1 MGNLGGFKS
10 CSNICTCQQKNIVIP
25 SEFMV
30 NVNETTKA
38 NNNNNKKTEDN
49 VKREI
54 KNDIIN
60 NAKRLIKFSNLES
73 VNSLTPLLIKIDTEY
88 RRLNILEKSRT
99 NNDKNENSNR
109 NSHRTN
115 QTRRNILLRKLTEKN
130 NKETCDENDISNIKS
145 SNNPN
150 SKNQEN
156 KSLFSYSTSDISKNE
171 ENMLYNFFKQ
181 HYLFMEYNNDFYKIL
196 INHINILEIEKD
208 ICIFKKGEMATI
220 FFIIKSGDVILKN
233 ETTNKRLK
241 LSNGDSF
248 GEISLINPNCYRA
261 YSAYAKTKI
270 ELYSITYDLFQEL
283 LNLHAN
289 NLYKYNHL
297 NTSEIVEKKKEH
309 LSHFYLFQKL
319 NDIQKE
325 NLFSLIRAY
334 EINKENLL
342 LHINKKDVNKK
353 PLFITHKDLFYVMEG
368 EIEEKFINDKYSII
382 HEKGGYAG
390 TIYTFFKSYDK
401 QVIEII
407 NKSNKTVILFIPEKA
422 FFESIGL
429 DYKYQILFDL
439 FIEKISKI
447 ELITHLI
454 NLSTPN
460 QDYDAIFES
469 FTLNEYKEGDIVIP
483 KSTYENKKICLL
495 LYGELTKNN
504 KIILTNGQMIG
515 ESLIN
520 STEE

>member
-1 MGNLGGFKS
+1 MGNVAGFKS

-25 SEFMV
+25 SEFVV

-38 NNNNNKKTEDN
+38 NNNNSKKTEDN
-49 VKREI
+49 IKKEI

-60 NAKRLIKFSNLES
+60 NSKRFIKFSNLES

-115 QTRRNILLRKLTEKN
+115 QTKRNILLRKLTEKN
-130 NKETCDENDISNIKS
+130 NKETCDENDISNMKNP
-145 SNNPN
+145 NNPN

-156 KSLFSYSTSDISKNE
+156 KSLFSYSSNDISKNE

-181 HYLFMEYNNDFYKIL
+181 HYLFMEYNNEFYKTL
-196 INHINILEIEKD
+196 ISHISILEIEKD
-208 ICIFKKGEMATI
+208 ICIFKKGEKATI
-220 FFIIKSGDVILKN
+220 FFIIKSGEVILKN
-233 ETTNKRLK
+233 ETTNKRIK
-241 LSNGDSF
+241 LTSRDSF
-248 GEISLINPNCYRA
+248 GEISLINPNSIRA

-270 ELYSITYDLFQEL
+270 ELYSITNDLFQEII
-283 LNLHAN
+283 NFHIN

-297 NTSEIVEKKKEH
+297 NTLEIVDKKKEH
-309 LSHFYLFQKL
+309 LSYFYLFQKL
-319 NDIQKE
+319 NDIQRE
-325 NLFSLIRAY
+325 NLFHLIRAF

-353 PLFITHKDLFYVMEG
+353 PFFISHRDLFYVMEG
-368 EIEEKFINDKYSII
+368 EIEEKFTSDKYSII

-390 TIYTFFKSYDK
+390 TIYTFYKPYDK
-401 QVIEII
+401 QMIEII

-422 FFESIGL
+422 FYESIGL

-439 FIEKISKI
+439 FVDKLSKI
-447 ELITHLI
+447 DLITPLMNSSTLI
-454 NLSTPN
+454 
-460 QDYDAIFES
+460 QDYDTIFET
-469 FTLNEYKEGDIVIP
+469 FNLTEYKKDEIVIS

-515 ESLIN
+515 ESFIN